1 MKKLY
6 SLLLLATALTANAQQ
21 IPNGNFERD
30 WEEKAPFTNGKYNNV
45 KFLNPESWTISHVAG
60 LGSTTIGGAVS
71 LGDEIEGHNSSKAV
85 HVFNGETYG
94 QATPG
99 YVTLGTTWNT
109 ARGATNLQYK
119 DGGTFGGIKF
129 KYRPDALRFW
139 YKRSHTGTNT
149 QSTVVAYIW
158 NGTVTQTNVPVET
171 TAGAWGKDNRVVY
184 DMDDRDI
191 WVLRK
196 DVSKYQGDEV
206 TDNPTR
212 LIASLEGYITNTTD
226 VWTEQVYK
234 FKYDSKYK
242 NQTPAKMNI
251 IFAASD
257 YFNSSNVTKG
267 VSLSID
273 DVSFVYYKYLSKLTI
288 NGNTPT
294 SFVGDDSADNTD
306 KVMIDASDVEYT
318 EGCVEA
324 EAAGAGASVA
334 TSYNPLT
341 AVCVITVTAGDGA
354 EKVYEIQFKKVYNQV
369 AYTNSLL
376 VHYHDYF
383 PISQNTIYLLS
394 HKEKEQYGFILEN
407 FVFNGGNMGMIYV
420 KDLKKT
426 INADGSVTYSNSEP
440 EMVYIEGLQSEVPVT
455 VNATVSKDNQMM
467 ATITIPLEEGNDEE
481 TVIVTYGP
489 QLTINPSSSLE
500 GSNATGLTN
509 VVMSRTFAAGWN
521 TYCMPFDYNLSSL
534 NAEAKAQ
541 EFVSSNGNSLTFEA
555 VNDGVLKANV
565 PYLVYFP
572 VETTVGTTEAPR
584 YFVTNV
590 ASYQPTSVEHSG
602 FTFVGNYEAS
612 KSMEGLYGVASEGDV
627 QKIMLGTAA
636 STLPATCAYFTA
648 PNGQNANGL
657 RICFDG
663 GEVTGINQ
671 VNGAQAQSAGAVYNL
686 QGIKVSNRGTNNLPA
701 GLYIMQGKKV
711 IVK

>member
-21 IPNGNFERD
+21 VNGNFDSE
-30 WEEKAPFTNGKYNNV
+30 WENCYP
-45 KFLNPESWTISHVAG
+45 WVAG
-60 LGSTTIGGAVS
+60 SYITDVRGLQPQGWRSSNVNGMGGTGATTEQVV
-71 LGDEIEGHNSSKAV
+71 EV
-85 HVFNGETYG
+85 
-94 QATPG
+94 TPG
-99 YVTLGTTWNT
+99 YNGSKKAALIQNCFIDAKIATSWSPGYLTLGTPWNT
-109 ARGATNLQYK
+109 AVGSAKKNQ
-119 DGGTFGGIKF
+119 DGGTWGGMAFKYKPDAVTFHYKWDKTVEGKASFIGYLWKGTYKQENVPTNVKILPSQLVKVTMEDRDRNILGRETSEGTKPIAQEGTLIASYEDYIDKSATDWTKKTIKF
-129 KYRPDALRFW
+129 KYVSNETPAKINLIFASTDYF
-139 YKRSHTGTNT
+139 
-149 QSTVVAYIW
+149 STVVSE
-158 NGTVTQTNVPVET
+158 GQ
-171 TAGAWGKDNRVVY
+171 
-184 DMDDRDI
+184 
-191 WVLRK
+191 
-196 DVSKYQGDEV
+196 
-206 TDNPTR
+206 NPLT
-212 LIASLEGYITNTTD
+212 
-226 VWTEQVYK
+226 
-234 FKYDSKYK
+234 
-242 NQTPAKMNI
+242 
-251 IFAASD
+251 
-257 YFNSSNVTKG
+257 
-267 VSLSID
+267 ID
-273 DVSFVYYKYLSKLTI
+273 DVTLVYYKHLLKLTI
-288 NGNTPT
+288 NGTTPS
-294 SFVGDDSADNTD
+294 SFVNNEETEDNTNLV
-306 KVMIDASDVEYT
+306 KIDASNVEYT
-318 EGCVEA
+318 EGCVKA
-324 EAAGAGASVA
+324 EAAGAGATFT

-341 AVCVITVTAGDGA
+341 AVYTITVTSGDGKR
-354 EKVYEIQFKKVYNQV
+354 KVYEIRFKKVYDKV

-376 VHYHDYF
+376 VHYKDYF

-394 HKEKEQYGFILEN
+394 HKEKEQYGFILEK
-407 FVFNGGNMGMIYV
+407 FEFLGSDMGMIYV

-426 INADGSVTYSNSEP
+426 VNADESVTYSNSEP

-500 GSNATGLTN
+500 VSNATGLTN

-521 TYCMPFDYNLSSL
+521 TYCMPFDYSLSSL
-534 NAEAKAQ
+534 SAEAKAQ
-541 EFVSSNGNSLTFEA
+541 EFVSSNGSSLTFNEVA
-555 VNDGVLKANV
+555 DGVLKANV

-572 VETTVGTTEAPR
+572 VDTKVGTTEAPL

-590 ASYQPTSVEHSG
+590 ASYQPTSVEHNG

-612 KSMEGLYGVASEGDV
+612 KSMDGLYGVASEGDV
-627 QKIMLGTAA
+627 QKIMLGTAG
-636 STLPATCAYFTA
+636 STLPATCAYFTTKKL
-648 PNGQNANGL
+648 NANGL

>member
-6 SLLLLATALTANAQQ
+6 SLLLLTTALTANAQQ
-21 IPNGNFERD
+21 VNGNFDSE
-30 WEEKAPFTNGKYNNV
+30 WENCYP
-45 KFLNPESWTISHVAG
+45 WVAG
-60 LGSTTIGGAVS
+60 SYITDARGLQPQGWRSSNVNGMGGKGFTTEQVVEAV
-71 LGDEIEGHNSSKAV
+71 
-85 HVFNGETYG
+85 
-94 QATPG
+94 PG
-99 YVTLGTTWNT
+99 YNGSKKAALIQNNFIDAKVATSWSPGYLTLGTPWNT
-109 ARGATNLQYK
+109 AVGAAKKNQ
-119 DGGTFGGIKF
+119 DGGTWGGMAFKYKPDAVTFHYKWDKTVEGKASFIGYLWKGTYKQDNVPTNVALMSFSLTKVTMEDRDRNILGKETSQGTKPIAQEGTLIASYEDYIDKSATDWTKKTIKF
-129 KYRPDALRFW
+129 KY
-139 YKRSHTGTNT
+139 
-149 QSTVVAYIW
+149 
-158 NGTVTQTNVPVET
+158 
-171 TAGAWGKDNRVVY
+171 
-184 DMDDRDI
+184 
-191 WVLRK
+191 
-196 DVSKYQGDEV
+196 VSNE
-206 TDNPTR
+206 
-212 LIASLEGYITNTTD
+212 
-226 VWTEQVYK
+226 
-234 FKYDSKYK
+234 
-242 NQTPAKMNI
+242 TPAKINL
-251 IFAASD
+251 IFASTD
-257 YFNSSNVTKG
+257 YFSTA
-267 VSLSID
+267 VSEGQNPLTID
-273 DVSFVYYKYLSKLTI
+273 DVTLVYYKHLSKLTI
-288 NGNTPT
+288 NGTTPS
-294 SFVGDDSADNTD
+294 SFVNNEETEDNTNL
-306 KVMIDASDVEYT
+306 VTIDASDVEYT
-318 EGCVEA
+318 EGCVKA
-324 EAAGAGASVA
+324 EAAGAGATFT

-341 AVCVITVTAGDGA
+341 AVYTITVTSGDGKQ
-354 EKVYEIQFKKVYNQV
+354 KVYEIRFKKVYDKV

-376 VHYHDYF
+376 VHYKDYF

-394 HKEKEQYGFILEN
+394 HKEKEQYGFILEK
-407 FVFNGGNMGMIYV
+407 FEFLGSDMGMIYV

-426 INADGSVTYSNSEP
+426 VNADESVTYSNSEP

-489 QLTINPSSSLE
+489 QLTINPSTSLE
-500 GSNATGLTN
+500 VSNAKGLTN
-509 VVMSRTFAAGWN
+509 VVMNRTFAAGWN

-534 NAEAKAQ
+534 SAEAKAQ
-541 EFVSSNGNSLTFEA
+541 EFVSSNGNSLTFNA
-555 VNDGVLKANV
+555 VNDNVLKANV

-572 VETTVGTTEAPR
+572 TETTVGTTEAPL

-590 ASYQPTSVEHSG
+590 ASYQPTSVEHNG

-636 STLPATCAYFTA
+636 STLPATCAYFTTK
-648 PNGQNANGL
+648 NLNANGL

>member
-21 IPNGNFERD
+21 VNGDFDSE
-30 WEEKAPFTNGKYNNV
+30 WENCYP
-45 KFLNPESWTISHVAG
+45 WVAG
-60 LGSTTIGGAVS
+60 SYITDARGLQPQGWRSSNVNGMGGTGATTEQVV
-71 LGDEIEGHNSSKAV
+71 EV
-85 HVFNGETYG
+85 
-94 QATPG
+94 TPG
-99 YVTLGTTWNT
+99 YNGSKKAALIQNCFIDAKIATSWSPGYLTLGTPWNT
-109 ARGATNLQYK
+109 AVGSAKKNQ
-119 DGGTFGGIKF
+119 DGGTWGGMAFKYKPDAVTFHYKWDKTVEGKASFIGYLWKGTYKQENVPTNVKILPSQLVKVTMEDRDRNILGRETSEGTKPIAQEGTLIASYEDYIDKSATDWTKKTIKF
-129 KYRPDALRFW
+129 KYVSNETPAKINLIFASTDYF
-139 YKRSHTGTNT
+139 
-149 QSTVVAYIW
+149 STVVSE
-158 NGTVTQTNVPVET
+158 GQ
-171 TAGAWGKDNRVVY
+171 
-184 DMDDRDI
+184 
-191 WVLRK
+191 
-196 DVSKYQGDEV
+196 
-206 TDNPTR
+206 NPLT
-212 LIASLEGYITNTTD
+212 
-226 VWTEQVYK
+226 
-234 FKYDSKYK
+234 
-242 NQTPAKMNI
+242 
-251 IFAASD
+251 
-257 YFNSSNVTKG
+257 
-267 VSLSID
+267 ID
-273 DVSFVYYKYLSKLTI
+273 DVTLVYYKHLLKLTI
-288 NGNTPT
+288 NGTTPS
-294 SFVGDDSADNTD
+294 SFVNNEETEDNTNL
-306 KVMIDASDVEYT
+306 VTIDASDVEYT
-318 EGCVEA
+318 EGCVKA
-324 EAAGAGASVA
+324 EAAGAGATFT

-341 AVCVITVTAGDGA
+341 AVYTITVTSGDGKQ
-354 EKVYEIQFKKVYNQV
+354 KVYEIQFKKVYDKV

-376 VHYHDYF
+376 VHYKDYF

-394 HKEKEQYGFILEN
+394 HKEKEQYGFILEK
-407 FVFNGGNMGMIYV
+407 FEFLGSDMGMIYV

-426 INADGSVTYSNSEP
+426 VNADESVTYSNSEP

-489 QLTINPSSSLE
+489 QLTINPSETLKL
-500 GSNATGLTN
+500 SNATGLTN

-521 TYCMPFDYNLSSL
+521 TYCMPFDYSLSSL
-534 NAEAKAQ
+534 SAKAKAQ
-541 EFVSSNGNSLTFEA
+541 EFVSSNGYSLTFGA

-572 VETTVGTTEAPR
+572 TETKVGTTEAPL

-590 ASYQPTSVEHSG
+590 ASYQPTSVEHNG

-612 KSMEGLYGVASEGDV
+612 KSMDGLYGVASEGDV

-636 STLPATCAYFTA
+636 STLPATCAYFTTK
-648 PNGQNANGL
+648 NLNANGL

>member
-6 SLLLLATALTANAQQ
+6 SLLLLTTALTANAQQ
-21 IPNGNFERD
+21 VNGNFDSE
-30 WEEKAPFTNGKYNNV
+30 WENCYP
-45 KFLNPESWTISHVAG
+45 WVAG
-60 LGSTTIGGAVS
+60 SYITDARGLQPQGWRSSNVNGMGGKGFTTEQVVEA
-71 LGDEIEGHNSSKAV
+71 A
-85 HVFNGETYG
+85 
-94 QATPG
+94 PG
-99 YVTLGTTWNT
+99 YNGSKKAALIQNNFIDAKVATSWSPGYLTLGTPWNT
-109 ARGATNLQYK
+109 AVGAAKKNQ
-119 DGGTFGGIKF
+119 DGGTWGGMAFKYKPDAVTFHYKWDKTVEGKASFIGYLWKGTYKQDNVPTNVALMSFSLTKVTMEDRDRNILGKETSQGTKPIAQEGTLIASYEDYIDKSATDWTKKTIKF
-129 KYRPDALRFW
+129 KY
-139 YKRSHTGTNT
+139 
-149 QSTVVAYIW
+149 
-158 NGTVTQTNVPVET
+158 
-171 TAGAWGKDNRVVY
+171 
-184 DMDDRDI
+184 
-191 WVLRK
+191 
-196 DVSKYQGDEV
+196 VSNE
-206 TDNPTR
+206 
-212 LIASLEGYITNTTD
+212 
-226 VWTEQVYK
+226 
-234 FKYDSKYK
+234 
-242 NQTPAKMNI
+242 TPAKINL
-251 IFAASD
+251 IFASTD
-257 YFNSSNVTKG
+257 YFSTA
-267 VSLSID
+267 VSEGQNPLTID
-273 DVSFVYYKYLSKLTI
+273 DVTLVYYKHLSKLTI
-288 NGNTPT
+288 NGTTPS
-294 SFVGDDSADNTD
+294 SFVNNEETEDNTNL
-306 KVMIDASDVEYT
+306 VTIDASDVEYT
-318 EGCVEA
+318 EGCVKA
-324 EAAGAGASVA
+324 EAAGAGATFT

-341 AVCVITVTAGDGA
+341 AVYTITVTSGDGKQ
-354 EKVYEIQFKKVYNQV
+354 KVYEIRFKKVYDKV

-376 VHYHDYF
+376 VHYKDYF

-394 HKEKEQYGFILEN
+394 HKEKEQYGFILEK
-407 FVFNGGNMGMIYV
+407 FEFLGSDMGMIYV

-426 INADGSVTYSNSEP
+426 VNADESVTYSNSEP

-467 ATITIPLEEGNDEE
+467 ATITIPLEEGNDEG

-500 GSNATGLTN
+500 VSNATGLTN
-509 VVMSRTFAAGWN
+509 VVMNRTFAAGWN

-572 VETTVGTTEAPR
+572 VETTVGTTEEPL

-612 KSMEGLYGVASEGDV
+612 KSMNGLYGVASEGDV
-627 QKIMLGTAA
+627 QKIMLGTAG
-636 STLPATCAYFTA
+636 STLPATCAYFTTK
-648 PNGQNANGL
+648 NLNANGL

-663 GEVTGINQ
+663 GEVTGINH

>member
-21 IPNGNFERD
+21 IPNGDFEGK
-30 WEEKAPFTNGKYNNV
+30 WESFKPYTGGKYNNTSEG
-45 KFLNPESWTISHVAG
+45 KTPEKWIIANVTGV
-60 LGSTTIGGAVS
+60 GGTGATVV
-71 LGDEIEGHNSSKAV
+71 GEEVVGHNGSSAV
-85 HVFNGETYG
+85 RVYNAPNSIAKSQTV
-94 QATPG
+94 PG
-99 YVTLGTTWNT
+99 YITLGTPWNT
-109 ARGATNLQYK
+109 AKGSQAKDK
-119 DGGTFGGIKF
+119 DGGTFGGLNFAYK
-129 KYRPDALRFW
+129 PDALRFW
-139 YKRSHTGTNT
+139 YKRSYTETNT
-149 QSTVVAYIW
+149 KSSVIAYLW
-158 NGTVTQTNVPVET
+158 NGTVTQKNVPVET
-171 TAGAWGKDNRVVY
+171 TWSSLGNPKKV
-184 DMDDRDI
+184 DMVDRDI

-196 DVSKYQGDEV
+196 NTVSYQGDAV
-206 TDNPTR
+206 TSNPTK
-212 LIASLEGYITNTTD
+212 LLASIEEDLTESKD
-226 VWTEQVYK
+226 EWTEHTCK
-234 FKYDSKYK
+234 FIYNNANKGEIPEKI
-242 NQTPAKMNI
+242 NI
-251 IFAASD
+251 IFSSSD
-257 YFNSSNVTKG
+257 YFNSTVTSG

-273 DVSFVYYKYLSKLTI
+273 DVSLVYYKHLSKLTI
-288 NGNTPT
+288 NGETPS
-294 SFVGDDSADNTD
+294 SFVNNEATEDNTN
-306 KVMIDASDVEYT
+306 KVTIDASDVEYT
-318 EGCVEA
+318 EGCVGA
-324 EAAGAGASVA
+324 EAAGAGATFA

-341 AVCVITVTAGDGA
+341 AVYTITVTSGD
-354 EKVYEIQFKKVYNQV
+354 EKQKVYEIQFKKVYNQV

-376 VHYHDYF
+376 VHYYDYF

-394 HKEKEQYGFILEN
+394 HKEKEQYGFILEK
-407 FVFNGGNMGMIYV
+407 FEFLGSDMGMIYV

-426 INADGSVTYSNSEP
+426 ANADGSVTYSNSEP

-455 VNATVSKDNQMM
+455 VNATVSKDNQMT
-467 ATITIPLEEGNDEE
+467 ATIKIPLEAGNDKE

-489 QLTINPSSSLE
+489 QLTINPSTSLE
-500 GSNATGLTN
+500 VSNATGLTN
-509 VVMSRTFAAGWN
+509 VVINRTFAAGWN

-534 NAEAKAQ
+534 SAEAKAQ
-541 EFVSSNGNSLTFEA
+541 EFVSSNGSSLTFEA

-572 VETTVGTTEAPR
+572 AETTVGTTEEPL

-590 ASYQPTSVEHSG
+590 ASYQPTPVEHNG

-612 KSMEGLYGVASEGDV
+612 KSMDGLYGVASEGDV

-636 STLPATCAYFTA
+636 STLPATCAYFATK
-648 PNGQNANGL
+648 NLNANGL

-686 QGIKVSNRGTNNLPA
+686 QGIKVSNHGTNNLPA

>member
-21 IPNGNFERD
+21 IPNGDFEGK
-30 WEEKAPFTNGKYNNV
+30 WESFKPYTGGKYNYISEGKTPEKWIIANV
-45 KFLNPESWTISHVAG
+45 TGV
-60 LGSTTIGGAVS
+60 GGTGATVV
-71 LGDEIEGHNSSKAV
+71 GEEVDGHNGSSAV
-85 HVFNGETYG
+85 RVYNAPNSIAKSQTV
-94 QATPG
+94 PG
-99 YVTLGTTWNT
+99 YITLGTPWNT
-109 ARGATNLQYK
+109 AKGSQAKDK
-119 DGGTFGGIKF
+119 DGGTFGGLKF
-129 KYRPDALRFW
+129 AYKPDALRFW
-139 YKRSHTGTNT
+139 YKRSYTETNT
-149 QSTVVAYIW
+149 KSSVIAYLW
-158 NGTVTQTNVPVET
+158 NGTVTQKNVPVET
-171 TAGAWGKDNRVVY
+171 TWSSLGNPKKV

-196 DVSKYQGDEV
+196 NIASYQGDAV
-206 TDNPTR
+206 TSNPTK
-212 LIASLEGYITNTTD
+212 LLASIEEDLTESKD
-226 VWTEQVYK
+226 EWTEHTCK
-234 FKYDSKYK
+234 FIYNNANKKE
-242 NQTPAKMNI
+242 TPEKINI
-251 IFAASD
+251 IFSSSD
-257 YFNSSNVTKG
+257 YFNPTVTSG

-273 DVSFVYYKYLSKLTI
+273 DVSLVYYKHLLKLTI
-288 NGNTPT
+288 NGTTPS
-294 SFVGDDSADNTD
+294 SFVNNEETEDNTNL
-306 KVMIDASDVEYT
+306 VTIYASDVEYT
-318 EGCVEA
+318 EGCVKA
-324 EAAGAGASVA
+324 EAAGAGATFT

-341 AVCVITVTAGDGA
+341 AVYTITVTSGD
-354 EKVYEIQFKKVYNQV
+354 EKQKVYEIQFKKVYNQV

-376 VHYHDYF
+376 VHYYDYF

-394 HKEKEQYGFILEN
+394 HKEKEQYGFILEKFE
-407 FVFNGGNMGMIYV
+407 FVGSDMGMIYV

-426 INADGSVTYSNSEP
+426 ANADGSVTYSNSEP

-455 VNATVSKDNQMM
+455 VNATVSKDNQMT
-467 ATITIPLEEGNDEE
+467 ATIKIPLEEGNDDE

-489 QLTINPSSSLE
+489 QLTINPSTSLE
-500 GSNATGLTN
+500 VSNAIGLTN
-509 VVMSRTFAAGWN
+509 VVMNRTFAAGWN
-521 TYCMPFDYNLSSL
+521 TYCMPFDYKLSDLS
-534 NAEAKAQ
+534 AEAKAQ
-541 EFVSSNGNSLTFEA
+541 EFVSSNGYSLTFDA
-555 VNDGVLKANV
+555 VNDVLKANV

-572 VETTVGTTEAPR
+572 AETTVGTTEEPL

-612 KSMEGLYGVASEGDV
+612 KSMNGLYGVASEGDV

-636 STLPATCAYFTA
+636 STLPATCAYFTTK
-648 PNGQNANGL
+648 NLNANGL

>member
-85 HVFNGETYG
+85 HVFNGETHG

-196 DVSKYQGDEV
+196 DVSKYQGDKV

-212 LIASLEGYITNTTD
+212 LIASLEEYITNTTD

-234 FKYDSKYK
+234 FKYDPKYK

-467 ATITIPLEEGNDEE
+467 ATITIPLEEGNDKE

-489 QLTINPSSSLE
+489 QLTINPSTSLE
-500 GSNATGLTN
+500 VSNAKGLTN
-509 VVMSRTFAAGWN
+509 VVMNRTFAAGWN

-534 NAEAKAQ
+534 SAEAKAQ
-541 EFVSSNGNSLTFEA
+541 EFVSSNGSSLTFNEVA
-555 VNDGVLKANV
+555 DGVLKANV

-572 VETTVGTTEAPR
+572 AETTVGTTEEPL

-590 ASYQPTSVEHSG
+590 ASYQPTSVEHNG

-612 KSMEGLYGVASEGDV
+612 KSMRGLYGVASEGDV

-636 STLPATCAYFTA
+636 STLPATCAYFTTK
-648 PNGQNANGL
+648 NLNANGL

>member
-21 IPNGNFERD
+21 IPNGDFEGK
-30 WEEKAPFTNGKYNNV
+30 WESFKPYTGGKYNYTSEG
-45 KFLNPESWTISHVAG
+45 KTPEKWIIANVAG
-60 LGSTTIGGAVS
+60 VGGTGATVV
-71 LGDEIEGHNSSKAV
+71 GEPVGGHNNSCAV
-85 HVFNGETYG
+85 RVYNAPNTI
-94 QATPG
+94 ATSQIVPG
-99 YVTLGTTWNT
+99 YITLGTPWNT
-109 ARGATNLQYK
+109 AKGSGGKDK
-119 DGGTFGGIKF
+119 DGGTFGGLNFTYK
-129 KYRPDALRFW
+129 PDALRFW
-139 YKRSHTGTNT
+139 YKRSYTGTNT
-149 QSTVVAYIW
+149 KSSVIAYLW
-158 NGTVTQTNVPVET
+158 NGTVTQKNVPVET
-171 TAGAWGKDNRVVY
+171 TMTKYGIPKKVN
-184 DMDDRDI
+184 MDDRDI

-196 DVSKYQGDEV
+196 NPTSYQGDAV
-206 TDNPTR
+206 TSNPTK
-212 LIASLEGYITNTTD
+212 LLASIEEDLTESKD
-226 VWTEQVYK
+226 EWTEHTCK
-234 FKYDSKYK
+234 FIYNNANKGE
-242 NQTPAKMNI
+242 TPEKINI
-251 IFAASD
+251 IFSSSD
-257 YFNSSNVTKG
+257 YFNPMVTNG

-273 DVSFVYYKYLSKLTI
+273 DVTLVYYKHLSKLTI
-288 NGNTPT
+288 NETTPS
-294 SFVGDDSADNTD
+294 SFVNNEETEDNTNL
-306 KVMIDASDVEYT
+306 VTIDASDVEYT
-318 EGCVEA
+318 EGCVKA
-324 EAAGAGASVA
+324 EAAGAGATFT

-341 AVCVITVTAGDGA
+341 AVYTITVTSGDGKQ
-354 EKVYEIQFKKVYNQV
+354 KVYEIQFKKVYDKV

-376 VHYHDYF
+376 VHYKDYF
-383 PISQNTIYLLS
+383 PISPNTIYLLS
-394 HKEKEQYGFILEN
+394 HKEKEQYGFILEK
-407 FVFNGGNMGMIYV
+407 FEFLGSDMGMIYV

-426 INADGSVTYSNSEP
+426 VNADESVTYSNSEP

-500 GSNATGLTN
+500 VSNATGLTN

-521 TYCMPFDYNLSSL
+521 TYCMPFDYSLSSL
-534 NAEAKAQ
+534 SAEAKAQ
-541 EFVSSNGNSLTFEA
+541 EFVSSNGSSLTFNEVA
-555 VNDGVLKANV
+555 DGVLKANV

-572 VETTVGTTEAPR
+572 TETTVGTTEAPL

-590 ASYQPTSVEHSG
+590 ASYQPTSVEHNG

-612 KSMEGLYGVASEGDV
+612 KSMNGLYGVASEGDV
-627 QKIMLGTAA
+627 QKIMLGTAG

-648 PNGQNANGL
+648 PTGQNANGL

>member
-21 IPNGNFERD
+21 VNGDFDSE
-30 WEEKAPFTNGKYNNV
+30 WEKCYP
-45 KFLNPESWTISHVAG
+45 WVAG
-60 LGSTTIGGAVS
+60 SYITDARGVQPSGWRSSNVNGMGGKGVTTEQVV
-71 LGDEIEGHNSSKAV
+71 EV
-85 HVFNGETYG
+85 
-94 QATPG
+94 TPG
-99 YVTLGTTWNT
+99 YNGSKKAALIQNNFIDAKIATSWSPGYLTLGTPWNT
-109 ARGATNLQYK
+109 AVGAAKKNQ
-119 DGGTFGGIKF
+119 DGGTWGGMAFKYKPDAVTFHYKWDKTVEGKASFIGYLWKGTYKQEKVPANVALMSYGLTKVTMEDRDRNILGKETSQGTKPIAQEGTLIASYEDYIDKSATDWTKKTIKF
-129 KYRPDALRFW
+129 KYVSNETPAKINLIFASTDYF
-139 YKRSHTGTNT
+139 
-149 QSTVVAYIW
+149 STVVSE
-158 NGTVTQTNVPVET
+158 GQ
-171 TAGAWGKDNRVVY
+171 
-184 DMDDRDI
+184 
-191 WVLRK
+191 
-196 DVSKYQGDEV
+196 
-206 TDNPTR
+206 NPLT
-212 LIASLEGYITNTTD
+212 
-226 VWTEQVYK
+226 
-234 FKYDSKYK
+234 
-242 NQTPAKMNI
+242 
-251 IFAASD
+251 
-257 YFNSSNVTKG
+257 
-267 VSLSID
+267 ID
-273 DVSFVYYKYLSKLTI
+273 DVTLVYYKHLSKLTI
-288 NGNTPT
+288 NETTPS
-294 SFVGDDSADNTD
+294 SFVNNEETEDNTNL
-306 KVMIDASDVEYT
+306 VTIDASDVEYT
-318 EGCVEA
+318 EGCVKA
-324 EAAGAGASVA
+324 EAAGAGATFT

-341 AVCVITVTAGDGA
+341 AVYTITVTSGDGKQ
-354 EKVYEIQFKKVYNQV
+354 KVYEIQFKKVYDKV

-376 VHYHDYF
+376 VHYKDYF

-394 HKEKEQYGFILEN
+394 HKEKEQYGFILEK
-407 FVFNGGNMGMIYV
+407 FEFLGSDMGMIYV

-426 INADGSVTYSNSEP
+426 VNADESVTYSNSEP
-440 EMVYIEGLQSEVPVT
+440 EMVYIEGLPSEVPVT

-521 TYCMPFDYNLSSL
+521 TYCMPFDYSLSSL
-534 NAEAKAQ
+534 SAKAKAQ
-541 EFVSSNGNSLTFEA
+541 EFVSSNGSSLTFNEVA
-555 VNDGVLKANV
+555 DGVLKANV

-572 VETTVGTTEAPR
+572 TETTVGTTETPL

-612 KSMEGLYGVASEGDV
+612 KSMDGLYGVASEGDV
-627 QKIMLGTAA
+627 QKIMLGTAG
-636 STLPATCAYFTA
+636 SKLPATCAYFTTK
-648 PNGQNANGL
+648 NLNANGL

-686 QGIKVSNRGTNNLPA
+686 QGIKVSNHGTNNLPA